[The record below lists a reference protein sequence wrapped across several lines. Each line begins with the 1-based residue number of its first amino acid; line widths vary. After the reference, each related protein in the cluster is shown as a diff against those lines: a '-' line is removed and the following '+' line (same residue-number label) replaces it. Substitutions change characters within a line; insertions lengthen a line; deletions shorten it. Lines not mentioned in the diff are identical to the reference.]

1 MHPWLLLLPPLL
13 PFSFLSLISP
23 ALEFSLSLS
32 SLPHSLSLAKAYSYG
47 KQGTANYGDSDEDG
61 VFLPPPPPSLA
72 KAYSYGKQGTA
83 NYDDS
88 DEDGATGYSY
98 YSTSYGDEV
107 SPAISS
113 SNEEEESE
121 PEELEESLEN
131 CSVNDST
138 AQCV

>member
-1 MHPWLLLLPPLL
+1 MSKVWPPHKGNQGAVHVKSVTIQCRVLSPSSLCLSLSHSRPMLPWLLLLLPLSHPP
-13 PFSFLSLISP
+13 LISP
-23 ALEFSLSLS
+23 SPL
-32 SLPHSLSLAKAYSYG
+32 LPHSL
-47 KQGTANYGDSDEDG
+47 
-61 VFLPPPPPSLA
+61 SLA

-98 YSTSYGDEV
+98 YSTSYGDEG

-131 CSVNDST
+131 CSVNDSIS
-138 AQCV
+138 

>member
-1 MHPWLLLLPPLL
+1 MATPQRKPRSCPCQVSNYIIWCRVLSPFSLCLSFSAHASLAPP
-13 PFSFLSLISP
+13 PPPSPSFLSLISP
-23 ALEFSLSLS
+23 SLVFSLSL
-32 SLPHSLSLAKAYSYG
+32 
-47 KQGTANYGDSDEDG
+47 
-61 VFLPPPPPSLA
+61 LPPSPTLSLA

-98 YSTSYGDEV
+98 YSTSYGDEG

-131 CSVNDST
+131 CSVNDSIS
-138 AQCV
+138 